1 MDTQPFGTQDNE
13 SRPDA
18 DTDADF
24 EMEPEFP
31 TEFPS
36 PAGSPTPTAP
46 PVVARPLQRSPSP
59 PGIALEPEFVE
70 GLPKLPKE
78 ILGDNSE
85 WNMTDLMRETPFLP
99 RDMCEDVR
107 GTLIMLWVNQRSKY
121 MLKVY
126 LKMTLLPYW

>member
-1 MDTQPFGTQDNE
+1 MDTQPFGTQDDG

-18 DTDADF
+18 DTDTDF
-24 EMEPEFP
+24 VMAP
-31 TEFPS
+31 EFPS
-36 PAGSPTPTAP
+36 PEGSPTPTAP
-46 PVVARPLQRSPSP
+46 LVVARPLRRSPSP
-59 PGIALEPEFVE
+59 PGIALEPEFVD

-107 GTLIMLWVNQRSKY
+107 GKLLALCMNQTEVICI
-121 MLKVY
+121 LKIY
-126 LKMTLLPYW
+126 L

>member
-1 MDTQPFGTQDNE
+1 MDTQPFGTQDDGN
-13 SRPDA
+13 RPDV

-24 EMEPEFP
+24 VMAPESP

-36 PAGSPTPTAP
+36 PPGSPTPTAR

-107 GTLIMLWVNQRSKY
+107 GKLIMLWANQTKVNIC
-121 MLKVY
+121 
-126 LKMTLLPYW
+126 